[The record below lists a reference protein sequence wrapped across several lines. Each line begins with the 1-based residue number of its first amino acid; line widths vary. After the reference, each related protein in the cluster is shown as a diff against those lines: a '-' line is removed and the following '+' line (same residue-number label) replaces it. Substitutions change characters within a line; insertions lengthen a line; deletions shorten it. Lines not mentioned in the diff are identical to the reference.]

1 MPTDRRTLLAVWALA
16 EARRLR
22 AIEAQVAEAADARV
36 EAGDATA

>member
-22 AIEAQVAEAADARV
+22 ALSPRV
-36 EAGDATA
+36 PDPAGTAPEGPE

>member
-22 AIEAQVAEAADARV
+22 ALAALDPEPVGGIEER
-36 EAGDATA
+36 G